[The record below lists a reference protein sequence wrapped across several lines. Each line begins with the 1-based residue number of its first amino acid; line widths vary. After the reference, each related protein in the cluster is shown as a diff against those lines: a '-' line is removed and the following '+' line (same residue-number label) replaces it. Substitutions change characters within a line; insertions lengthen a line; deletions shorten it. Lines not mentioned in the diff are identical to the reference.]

1 MQMLGQT
8 ERFVDSFSRRNIIIN
23 FFNQLRYLLLLS
35 WTLRVYLRYPWLG
48 LSRTRYLTQIV
59 FHYVQNVFWE
69 EHYKF
74 EKALTAK

>member
-8 ERFVDSFSRRNIIIN
+8 ERFVDSFSRRNIIIY
-23 FFNQLRYLLLLS
+23 FSNQLRHLLLLS
-35 WTLRVYLRYPWLG
+35 WTLRVYLRYSWLG
-48 LSRTRYLTQIV
+48 LSRARYLVQIV
-59 FHYVQNVFWE
+59 FHNVQNVFWE